1 MDTSVRWVIGLLACA
16 CLLLGAAWLLHRG
29 VYGLT
34 LFLVSPAMLGAIISA
49 LVPSKSGSAAF
60 AVGAFAAIL
69 GAFGLLLTGVEG
81 AICSVMSLP
90 LTIPAGGFGSWLVFR
105 FQTERTN
112 PRGVAMLLLVPGVT
126 LGFDTTAQPP
136 VYEVRSSIEIAA
148 SPEQVWP
155 HVVAFAKMPEPSEW
169 YFHTG
174 LAYPTA
180 ARIEGSGLGARR
192 YCDLS
197 TGPVVESVEVWDE
210 PRLLRFG
217 VIDTPPPM
225 REWSPYGEVSARHLH
240 GYMISREGQFRLIAL
255 GPHRT
260 RVEGTSWYQHGLWP
274 AQYWRLW
281 SDAIVHR
288 IHIRVLEHI
297 RALAEADSSRAA
309 YNGRTK

>member
-1 MDTSVRWVIGLLACA
+1 
-16 CLLLGAAWLLHRG
+16 

-34 LFLVSPAMLGAIISA
+34 LFLVSPALLGGIISA
-49 LVPSKSGSAAF
+49 LLPPKDGVEAFGVGASAA
-60 AVGAFAAIL
+60 VL
-69 GAFGLLLTGVEG
+69 GTIGLLLTGVEG

-105 FQTERTN
+105 FQTVRTN
-112 PRGVAMLLLVPGVT
+112 PRGIAMLLLVPGVT

-210 PRLLRFG
+210 PRLLRFR

-225 REWSPYGEVSARHLH
+225 REWSPYGEVQARHLH

-297 RALAEADSSRAA
+297 RTLAEADSSRAA
-309 YNGRTK
+309 YIGRAK